1 VAAVVDAAAAAT
13 GGPVDLFGHSFGGNV
28 AFGAATLTGNLRRLV
43 LYEGWPVPNIEH
55 RTVAPELMG
64 RLESL
69 LAEGR
74 REDLLETMYRDL
86 VQMSPEE
93 MDAIKAAPTWP
104 VRVAAAHTVP
114 REIRAFAAQAFDP
127 ATAARIRV
135 PVLLL
140 VGGETPEAV
149 RAEPEVVAA
158 ALPDA
163 RIRTLEGQ
171 AHVAYL
177 TAPEAFAAEVLSF
190 LRA

>member
-1 VAAVVDAAAAAT
+1 M
-13 GGPVDLFGHSFGGNV
+13 S
-28 AFGAATLTGNLRRLV
+28 
-43 LYEGWPVPNIEH
+43 
-55 RTVAPELMG
+55 

-74 REDLLETMYRDL
+74 RDDLLETMYRDL
-86 VQMSPEE
+86 VQMSQEE
-93 MDAIKAAPTWP
+93 VDAIKAAPTWP
-104 VRVAAAHTVP
+104 LRVAAAHTVP

-127 ATAARIRV
+127 VTAARIRV
-135 PVLLL
+135 PTLLL
-140 VGGETPEAV
+140 VGGDTPEMV

-177 TAPEAFAAEVLSF
+177 TAPEAFAEELLSF
-190 LRA
+190 LRE